1 MERIDIIKL
10 IDFITIHRPN
20 FVSRLGDKIYK
31 NMVNDWERIMGPYD
45 YEDIFNNLENFLKEE
60 KNYGKEPD
68 AYQLIRGILTKEDKK
83 TNKSGRVSCQ
93 FCGRWFN
100 RLEVYKHEDRCRS
113 VKYLDRMYRKLLN
126 RQLLNK
132 KELYEMNDKEF
143 DEKYIKSLE
152 YLLPHMTN
160 ILDIRGTTNTIETY
174 YGREP
179 KYSFYEVMGKDIER

>member
-1 MERIDIIKL
+1 MQKLEVKELVDI
-10 IDFITIHRPN
+10 ITIHRPY
-20 FVSRLGDKIYK
+20 FKSRLGDNIYQELLTE
-31 NMVNDWERIMGPYD
+31 WTRIMGPYD
-45 YEDIFNNLENFLKEE
+45 FEDIKNNLETFLKSES
-60 KNYGKEPD
+60 NYGKDPD
-68 AYQLIRGILTKEDKK
+68 AYQLIKGLLTTEDKK
-83 TNKSGRVSCQ
+83 TNSLGRVSCR

-100 RLEVYKHEDRCRS
+100 RLEIHNHEDRCRS

-132 KELYEMNDKEF
+132 KELYEMSDKEF

>member
-1 MERIDIIKL
+1 MTRQEVIKL
-10 IDFITIHRPN
+10 IEFITIHRPN
-20 FVSRLGDKIYK
+20 FRSRLGDKILK
-31 NMVNDWERIMGPYD
+31 DMIEDWTRILGPYD
-45 YEDIFNNLENFLKEE
+45 YDDIFNNLEEFFKDER
-60 KNYGKEPD
+60 NYGKDPD
-68 AYQLIRGILTKEDKK
+68 AYQLIKGVLTTEDKK
-83 TNKSGRVSCQ
+83 TNSLGRVSCQ

-100 RLEVYKHEDRCRS
+100 RLEIHNHEDRCRS

-132 KELYEMNDKEF
+132 KELYEMSDKEF

-152 YLLPHMTN
+152 YLLPHMRN

-179 KYSFYEVMGKDIER
+179 KYSFYEVMGKDIEK